1 MKQATLEPPGRTV
14 AATML
19 LLALVAADAAHAG
32 DPPPGP
38 PWRMTY
44 RDARRAA
51 LRASRP
57 VFVYFTKTY

>member
-1 MKQATLEPPGRTV
+1 MKQTTLDPSRRIA

-19 LLALVAADAAHAG
+19 LLALVAANAAHAG

-44 RDARRAA
+44 REAQRTA
-51 LRASRP
+51 LTASRP